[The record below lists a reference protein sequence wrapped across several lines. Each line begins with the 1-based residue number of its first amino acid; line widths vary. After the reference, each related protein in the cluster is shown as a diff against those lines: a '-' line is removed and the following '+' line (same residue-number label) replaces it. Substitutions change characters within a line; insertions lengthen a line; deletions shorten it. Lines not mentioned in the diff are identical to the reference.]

1 MKLFVRA
8 LVNALGLWL
17 CIQMVSGISVTGTSE
32 YVWLYYVLAGVVL
45 ALVNMLVRPVVMIL
59 SLPFYVLT
67 LGLFFV
73 VVNAA
78 MLGLTSWITDVFAVG
93 FHVDGFWAAVF
104 GGIVIGIVNVVVDLF
119 LPAQYRRHS

>member
-17 CIQMVSGISVTGTSE
+17 WIQMVSGISVTGTSE

-119 LPAQYRRHS
+119 LPAKYRRHS

>member
-93 FHVDGFWAAVF
+93 FDVDGFWAAVF

-119 LPAQYRRHS
+119 LPAKYRRHS

>member
-119 LPAQYRRHS
+119 LPAKYRRHS

>member
-93 FHVDGFWAAVF
+93 FHVNGFWAAVF

-119 LPAQYRRHS
+119 LPAKYRRHS

>member
-119 LPAQYRRHS
+119 LPAKYRRHP

>member
-78 MLGLTSWITDVFAVG
+78 MLGLTSWITDIFAVG

-119 LPAQYRRHS
+119 LPAKYRRHS

>member
-93 FHVDGFWAAVF
+93 FHVNGFWAAVF

-119 LPAQYRRHS
+119 LPAKYRRHP